1 MNWLLLLAQDDDAAA
16 AAAVAGFGLVS
27 IVCVLVVYVLFSWLM
42 FWKLFEK
49 AGQPPVMCL
58 VPIVNLYFLLMIAK
72 RPAWWLILYFIPIVN
87 FVIGIIVCIDI
98 AKKFG
103 QEALY
108 AIGLILLPIVFYPIL
123 GFGSATYNPD
133 AT

>member
-1 MNWLLLLAQDDDAAA
+1 MNALLLLAQNEDTAA
-16 AAAVAGFGLVS
+16 AAAVAGFGLMS

-42 FWKLFEK
+42 FWKVFEK

-58 VPIVNLYFLLMIAK
+58 VPIANLYFLLMIAK
-72 RPAWWLILYFIPIVN
+72 RPAWWLLLFFIPIVS
-87 FVIGIIVCIDI
+87 FVIAIIVAIDI

-103 QEALY
+103 QEPLFAL
-108 AIGLILLPIVFYPIL
+108 GLILLPIVFYPIL

-133 AT
+133 AA